1 MSNSDIPLA
10 ERLARRELL
19 RSAAF
24 VGGHWVAAATGE
36 TFAVTDPASGDPLAW
51 LPKMG
56 AAETRQAI
64 EAARLALP
72 GWRAMS
78 AVDRSRILRRW
89 ADMIRDNADDIAKIL
104 TAEQGKPVDEAKGE
118 VVYSAA
124 FLDWFAEEGRRAYGD
139 IIPSHSPDARVLV
152 LKQPVGVTAGITP
165 WNLPA
170 AMITR
175 KAAPALAAGNTMV
188 LKPAEQT
195 PLTALALGLLAER
208 AGLPAGV
215 LSIVTA
221 DGQEAPEI
229 GQELTANREV
239 RKLSFTG
246 STEVGKLLMRQAAGR
261 VQKVSLELGG
271 NSPFIIFDDADLE
284 QAVAGI
290 VSAKFRNAGQ
300 ICTAANRI
308 LLQRGIASEFTELL
322 RARAERV
329 TVGHGF
335 DRGVEMGPLID
346 AQGLAKVER
355 HVADL
360 VDHGAKV
367 LTGGRR
373 HELGGTF
380 YQPTVISGIS
390 AESVA
395 WREETFGPVAALT
408 VFDDEDEAVALA
420 NDTDYGL
427 VSYIYTHDLGRTW
440 RVAEAL
446 EAGMVA
452 VNTGRVSNEQAPFG
466 GIKESGIGREGSRYG
481 IDDWL
486 ELKYVNLA
494 GLSRADRGNTGRG
507 NGARR

>member
-1 MSNSDIPLA
+1 MSNAETPLA
-10 ERLARRELL
+10 ERLADRDLL

-24 VGGHWVAAATGE
+24 TGGEWAAASNGETFSVYDPATGE
-36 TFAVTDPASGDPLAW
+36 VIAW

-56 AAETRQAI
+56 AADTEQAI
-64 EAARLALP
+64 ESARQALP
-72 GWRAMS
+72 AWRATP
-78 AVDRSRILRRW
+78 AVERSRILRRW
-89 ADMIRDNADDIAKIL
+89 ADGVRENAGDIAAIL
-104 TAEQGKPVDEAKGE
+104 TAEQGKPYEEARGE
-118 VVYSAA
+118 VVSSAA

-139 IIPSHSPDARVLV
+139 IIPSHTADARILV

-175 KAAPALAAGNTMV
+175 KAAPALAAGCTMV

-195 PLTALALGLLAER
+195 PLTALALGLLAQR

-215 LSIVTA
+215 FNVVTA
-221 DGQEAPEI
+221 EGTDAPAI
-229 GQELTANREV
+229 GVELTSNPAV
-239 RKLSFTG
+239 RKISFTG
-246 STEVGKLLMRQAAGR
+246 STEVGKLLMRQAADR

-284 QAVAGI
+284 QAMAGI
-290 VSAKFRNAGQ
+290 VSAKYRNAGQ

-308 LLQRGIASEFTELL
+308 LLQRGIADDFTELL
-322 RARAERV
+322 RRRAERV

-335 DRGVEMGPLID
+335 DAGVEMGPLID
-346 AQGLAKVER
+346 CQGLDKVER

-360 VDHGAKV
+360 VSHGGKV
-367 LTGGRR
+367 LTGGGR

-390 AESVA
+390 QKSVA

-408 VFDDEDEAVALA
+408 VFDGEDEAVELA

-427 VSYIYTHDLGRTW
+427 VSYIYTRDLGRVW
-440 RVAEAL
+440 RVSEAL
-446 EAGMVA
+446 ESGVVG
-452 VNTGRVSNEQAPFG
+452 VNTGRVANEMAPFG
-466 GIKESGIGREGSRYG
+466 GIKESGIGREGSKYG

-486 ELKYVNLA
+486 ELKYINLA
-494 GLSRADRGNTGRG
+494 GLGRD
-507 NGARR
+507 AKA

>member
-1 MSNSDIPLA
+1 MSNSDIPLVD
-10 ERLARRELL
+10 RLADRDLL

-24 VGGHWVAAATGE
+24 VGGQWTSATSGAI
-36 TFAVTDPASGDPLAW
+36 FAVTDPATGEPIVS
-51 LPKMG
+51 LPKMDG
-56 AAETRQAI
+56 ADTRQAI
-64 EAARLALP
+64 DSAQQALP
-72 GWRAMS
+72 AWRAMS
-78 AVDRSRILRRW
+78 AAERSRILRRW
-89 ADMIRDNADDIAKIL
+89 ADLIRDNADDIAKIL
-104 TAEQGKPVDEAKGE
+104 TTEQGKPVDEAKGE
-118 VVYSAA
+118 VVYSAG

-139 IIPSHSPDARVLV
+139 IIPSHSQDARILV

-215 LSIVTA
+215 LNIVTV
-221 DGQEAPEI
+221 DGPDAPAV
-229 GQELTANREV
+229 GQELTGNPVV

-246 STEVGKLLMRQAAGR
+246 STEVGKLLMRQAAGHI
-261 VQKVSLELGG
+261 QKVSLELGG
-271 NSPFIIFDDADLE
+271 NSPFIIFDDANLE
-284 QAVAGI
+284 EAVSGI

-308 LLQRGIASEFTELL
+308 LIQRGVADEFTELL
-322 RARAERV
+322 RRRAERV

-335 DRGVEMGPLID
+335 DQGVEMGPLID
-346 AQGLAKVER
+346 NQGLDKVER

-367 LTGGRR
+367 LTGGAR
-373 HELGGTF
+373 HELGRTF
-380 YQPTVISGIS
+380 YQPTVISGIT
-390 AESVA
+390 EDTVA
-395 WREETFGPVAALT
+395 WREETFGPVASLT
-408 VFDDEDEAVALA
+408 VFDDEDEAVTRA
-420 NDTDYGL
+420 NDTSYGL
-427 VSYIYTHDLGRTW
+427 LSYIYTHDLGRVF
-440 RVAEAL
+440 RVSEAI
-446 EAGMVA
+446 ETGMVA

-466 GIKESGIGREGSRYG
+466 GIKESGLGREGSKYG

-486 ELKYVNLA
+486 ELKYINLA
-494 GLSRADRGNTGRG
+494 GLSR
-507 NGARR
+507 GAKG

>member
-10 ERLARRELL
+10 ERLADRELL

-24 VGGHWVAAATGE
+24 VGGQWVVASSGS
-36 TFAVTDPASGDPLAW
+36 FAVTDPATGAPVAV
-51 LPKMG
+51 LPAMG
-56 AAETRQAI
+56 AAQTRQAV
-64 EAARLALP
+64 ESARAALP
-72 GWRAMS
+72 AWRALS
-78 AVDRSRILRRW
+78 ALDRSRILRRW
-89 ADMIRDNADDIAKIL
+89 ADLIRDNADDIAKIL
-104 TAEQGKPVDEAKGE
+104 TAEQGKPVDEARGE

-139 IIPSHSPDARVLV
+139 IIPSHSPDVRVLV

-221 DGQEAPEI
+221 AAAEAPSI
-229 GQELTANREV
+229 GVELTANRDV
-239 RKLSFTG
+239 RKISFTG

-261 VQKVSLELGG
+261 LQKVSLELGG

-284 QAVAGI
+284 QAVSGI

-308 LLQRGIASEFTELL
+308 LLQRGIAADFTELL

-335 DRGVEMGPLID
+335 DPGVEMGPLID
-346 AQGLAKVER
+346 TQGLDKVER

-373 HELGGTF
+373 HALGGTF
-380 YQPTVISGIS
+380 YQPTVISGIG

-408 VFDDEDEAVALA
+408 VFDEEDEAVALA

-427 VSYIYTHDLGRTW
+427 VSYIYTNDLGRTW
-440 RVAEAL
+440 RVSEAL

-466 GIKESGIGREGSRYG
+466 GIKESGLGREGSMYG
-481 IDDWL
+481 LDDWL
-486 ELKYVNLA
+486 ELKYINLA
-494 GLSRADRGNTGRG
+494 GLSRGGR
-507 NGARR
+507 

>member
-1 MSNSDIPLA
+1 MSNDQVQLA
-10 ERLARRELL
+10 DRLADRDLL

-24 VGGHWVAAATGE
+24 VGGEWVAAEGGA
-36 TFAVTDPASGDPLAW
+36 TFAVRDPATRRLLVE
-51 LPKMG
+51 LPAMAG
-56 AAETRQAI
+56 ADTQQAV
-64 EAARLALP
+64 EAARQALP
-72 GWRAMS
+72 AWRASS
-78 AVDRSRILRRW
+78 AADRSRILRRW
-89 ADMIRDNADDIAKIL
+89 ADGIRDNADDVAKIL
-104 TAEQGKPVDEAKGE
+104 TAEQGKPVDEARGE

-139 IIPSHSPDARVLV
+139 IIPSHTQDARILV

-195 PLTALALGLLAER
+195 PLTALALARLAER
-208 AGLPAGV
+208 AGLPGGV
-215 LSIVTA
+215 LNIITA
-221 DGQEAPEI
+221 DGADAPAV
-229 GQELTANREV
+229 GQVMTGNPVV

-246 STEVGKLLMRQAAGR
+246 STEVGKLLMGQAAR
-261 VQKVSLELGG
+261 QVKKVSLELGG

-284 QAVAGI
+284 QAVSGI

-308 LLQRGIASEFTELL
+308 LLQRGIAEEFTELL
-322 RARAERV
+322 RRRAERV
-329 TVGHGF
+329 AVGHGF
-335 DRGVEMGPLID
+335 DSGTEMGPLID

-367 LTGGRR
+367 LTGGNP

-380 YQPTVISGIS
+380 YQPTVVTGITP
-390 AESVA
+390 ETVA
-395 WREETFGPVAALT
+395 WNEETFGPVASLT
-408 VFDDEDEAVALA
+408 VFDDETEAVTMA
-420 NDTDYGL
+420 NDTEYGL
-427 VSYIYTHDLGRTW
+427 VSYLYTHDVGRIF
-440 RVAEAL
+440 RVSEAI
-446 EAGMVA
+446 ETGMVA

-466 GIKESGIGREGSRYG
+466 GIKESGIGREGSKYG

-486 ELKYVNLA
+486 ELKYINLA
-494 GLSRADRGNTGRG
+494 GLSRS
-507 NGARR
+507 

>member
-1 MSNSDIPLA
+1 MSNSDVPLA
-10 ERLARRELL
+10 ERLADRNLL
-19 RSAAF
+19 RQAAF
-24 VGGHWVAAATGE
+24 VGGAWTAVRGGAT
-36 TFAVTDPASGDPLAW
+36 FPVTDPATGEPVAW

-56 AAETRQAI
+56 AAGTAGAVEIARQA
-64 EAARLALP
+64 LP
-72 GWRAMS
+72 AWRAM
-78 AVDRSRILRRW
+78 AAAERSRILRRW
-89 ADMIRDNADDIAKIL
+89 ADGIRDNAGDIATIL
-104 TAEQGKPVDEAKGE
+104 TAEQGKPVDEARAE

-139 IIPSHSPDARVLV
+139 IIPGHTADARILV

-215 LSIVTA
+215 LNIVTA
-221 DGQEAPEI
+221 DGQEAPAI
-229 GQELTANREV
+229 GQELTSNPVV
-239 RKLSFTG
+239 RKISFTG

-261 VQKVSLELGG
+261 VQKISLELGG
-271 NSPFIIFDDADLE
+271 NSPFIVFDDADLE
-284 QAVAGI
+284 QAVSGI

-308 LLQRGIASEFTELL
+308 LLQRGIADEFTGLL
-322 RARAERV
+322 RRRAERV
-329 TVGHGF
+329 QVGHGF
-335 DRGVEMGPLID
+335 DAGVEMGPLID
-346 AQGLAKVER
+346 GQGLAKVER

-360 VDHGAKV
+360 VDHGGKV
-367 LTGGRR
+367 LTGGGR
-373 HELGGTF
+373 HQLGGTF
-380 YQPTVISGIS
+380 YQPTVVSGIS
-390 AESVA
+390 QESVA

-408 VFDDEDEAVALA
+408 VFDDEEEAVRLA

-440 RVAEAL
+440 RVCEAL

-486 ELKYVNLA
+486 ELKYINLA
-494 GLSRADRGNTGRG
+494 GLSR
-507 NGARR
+507 GARG